1 MFFVFHNKDL
11 AILPNPAKH
20 TKQDNTMKKLLL
32 NGSLAAVLFFA
43 GCDGTADPDLP
54 PSSDLTVTFK
64 ALYDGQTLEKYK
76 SYNYD
81 TYKVHFSRFNTFLS
95 DITLL
100 KGNEEFK
107 LSDIEWVDFTPDSA
121 PNDLAVDVPIK
132 FKNVP
137 DGDYTGIRIGYGVSP
152 DLNAKQPNNF
162 SSTHPLSRENEYWLG
177 WKSYI
182 FNKIEGKADLDNS
195 GVFGS
200 SLVYHCGS
208 DAVYR
213 TYTFNTPIRIEQGAV
228 ATVAFDLKKLFTING
243 NWFDLKIPANQI
255 TSNDV
260 GNVVVAT
267 ILMDNFDFA
276 TTVIQ

>member
-1 MFFVFHNKDL
+1 
-11 AILPNPAKH
+11 
-20 TKQDNTMKKLLL
+20 MKKLLL
-32 NGSLAAVLFFA
+32 IGLPVVALSLA
-43 GCDGTADPDLP
+43 GCMGTPDPDLP
-54 PSSDLTVTFK
+54 PSSDLTLTFK
-64 ALYDGQTLEKYK
+64 ALYDGQPLEKYK

-100 KGNEEFK
+100 KGNEAFK
-107 LSDIEWVDFTPDSA
+107 ISDIEWVDFTPDAA
-121 PNDLAVDVPIK
+121 PNDLAVQVPVK

-152 DLNAKQPNNF
+152 ALNAKQPGDF

-177 WKSYI
+177 WGSYI
-182 FNKIEGKADLDNS
+182 FNKVEGKADLDNS
-195 GVFGS
+195 GAFGT

-213 TYTFNTPIRIEQGAV
+213 TYTFNTPIRVEQGAV
-228 ATVAFDLKKLFTING
+228 ATVEFDLKKLFTING
-243 NWFDLKIPANQI
+243 NWFDMKIPANQL

-260 GNVVVAT
+260 GNVIVAT
-267 ILMDNFDFA
+267 ILMDNYGFA